1 MDYDKKIKE
10 LKEQQQIAKDLF
22 LKCQGAIELL
32 ESMKKEDDK
41 KK

>member
-10 LKEQQQIAKDLF
+10 LKEQQQIVKDLF

>member
-10 LKEQQQIAKDLF
+10 LKEQQQVAKDLF

-32 ESMKKEDDK
+32 ESMKKEHDEK
-41 KK
+41 K

>member
-10 LKEQQQIAKDLF
+10 LKEQQQIVKDLF

-32 ESMKKEDDK
+32 ESMKKENDK